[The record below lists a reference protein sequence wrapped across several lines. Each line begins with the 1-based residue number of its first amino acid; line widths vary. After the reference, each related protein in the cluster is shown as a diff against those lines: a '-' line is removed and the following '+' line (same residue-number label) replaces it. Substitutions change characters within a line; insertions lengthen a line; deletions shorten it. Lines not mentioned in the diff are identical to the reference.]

1 MFIFL
6 GLRWRWLWA
15 TLTIALSALIL
26 VNNGIYLRGG
36 PQPLFFVEKG
46 SIAQMPVWRAAFYLH
61 IVGASVC
68 LATGIPLMF
77 TRLLRYRRT
86 HHVLGY
92 LYLNSVLWAAAPAGV
107 VMAPFAKGG
116 ALGALAFGLMGILW
130 WWTTW
135 SGYVAIRRNDLAGH
149 LRGMVRSYAL
159 ALSAVTFRLF
169 QAALFHL
176 GMDDHTNYIV
186 SLWLSF
192 GASVWLG
199 ETCLY
204 HQSLSKS
211 SRTMTATLEGAIS

>member
-36 PQPLFFVEKG
+36 PEPLFFVEKG
-46 SIAQMPVWRAAFYLH
+46 SVAQMPVWRAAFYLH

-107 VMAPFAKGG
+107 VMATSEEF
-116 ALGALAFGLMGILW
+116 
-130 WWTTW
+130 
-135 SGYVAIRRNDLAGH
+135 
-149 LRGMVRSYAL
+149 
-159 ALSAVTFRLF
+159 
-169 QAALFHL
+169 
-176 GMDDHTNYIV
+176 
-186 SLWLSF
+186 
-192 GASVWLG
+192 
-199 ETCLY
+199 
-204 HQSLSKS
+204 
-211 SRTMTATLEGAIS
+211 